1 MYLAMNYSL
10 ELCNS
15 IQEKK
20 IVDLSDP
27 SSPKRTRVT
36 DAGHGG
42 ARPGAGRP
50 KGQGRW
56 GEPTVPVRVP
66 QSRVAV
72 VKALLEVLPA
82 LDVQKNMKEGN
93 KDDELN
99 PQTAD
104 SHPAGTAPS
113 LPIAWSDLLT
123 SSGLMSMRPSA
134 VPSALRLP
142 LFSHRIAAGFPSPAD
157 DYVEER
163 IDLNRHLIR
172 HREATFFLRVQG
184 DSMINA
190 GIHDGDML
198 IVDRAIEPVSGKIVI
213 AALDGELTVKRL
225 STRDG
230 KVRLLPE
237 NPDYPVIEIGT
248 EQELVIWGVVI
259 HVIHALG

>member
-1 MYLAMNYSL
+1 MHYPIEYR
-10 ELCNS
+10 NS
-15 IQEKK
+15 IQEDSALDSPDHRSPEKK
-20 IVDLSDP
+20 RSVH
-27 SSPKRTRVT
+27 SS
-36 DAGHGG
+36 GHGG

-66 QSRVAV
+66 QSRVAA
-72 VKALLEVLPA
+72 VKAWLDVLPA
-82 LDVQKNMKEGN
+82 VGSPEKMKKER
-93 KDDELN
+93 
-99 PQTAD
+99 TAVACD
-104 SHPAGTAPS
+104 ARVVPHQPLESVSAPAVD
-113 LPIAWSDLLT
+113 WSDVLT
-123 SSGLMSMRPSA
+123 ASGLTAMRPSDA
-134 VPSALRLP
+134 LSALRLP
-142 LFSHRIAAGFPSPAD
+142 LFGYRIAAGFPSPAD
-157 DYVEER
+157 DYIEER

-172 HREATFFLRVQG
+172 HKEATFFLRVQG

-225 STRDG
+225 SISG
-230 KVRLLPE
+230 GGVRLLPE

-259 HVIHALG
+259 HVIHAVG

>member
-1 MYLAMNYSL
+1 MDS
-10 ELCNS
+10 
-15 IQEKK
+15 
-20 IVDLSDP
+20 SDR
-27 SSPKRTRVT
+27 SSPPKKRRA
-36 DAGHGG
+36 DASGHGG
-42 ARPGAGRP
+42 ARAGAGRP

-66 QSRVAV
+66 QSRVVV
-72 VKALLEVLPA
+72 VKALLDTLPA
-82 LDVQKNMKEGN
+82 LPALNGNDQKLPDQVGDVPAIARSKASKEPLSP
-93 KDDELN
+93 D
-99 PQTAD
+99 
-104 SHPAGTAPS
+104 
-113 LPIAWSDLLT
+113 AWSDLLAA
-123 SSGLMSMRPSA
+123 SGLIPLQPATVSP
-134 VPSALRLP
+134 VLTLP
-142 LFSHRIAAGFPSPAD
+142 LFGYRIAAGFPSPAD

-172 HREATFFLRVQG
+172 HKEATFFLRVQG

-225 STRDG
+225 SASG
-230 KVRLLPE
+230 GVVRLLPE
-237 NPDYPVIEIGT
+237 NPDYPVIEIGA